1 MILKEDADGVRVL
14 RLAHPP
20 SNVLTLGLLQT
31 LRGEIEAAG
40 ADGSVRCLMIASS
53 YPRYFSSGL
62 DLEELMSLPKDR
74 RSEPFVRLLETYRLL
89 RELPKP
95 TLACIGGSAILGGWI
110 LAMGCDMRF
119 LSLSGKIALSEVR
132 FGLSPTRIL
141 VQRLLEISSSPS
153 LAKEMALRGR
163 TLRAEEALAG
173 GFVDRLVADAEVY
186 DESLRE
192 ARSLSRQAPAAYAS
206 VKRALGHASMDE
218 ALWSESLAEFNEI
231 FDSPEALEGVSAL
244 REKRRPRFEPA

>member
-40 ADGSVRCLMIASS
+40 ADGSVRCLVIASA
-53 YPRYFSSGL
+53 YARYFSSGL
-62 DLEELMSLPKDR
+62 DLEELAGLPPER
-74 RSEPFVRLLETYRLL
+74 RSEPFLRLLETYRLL

-95 TLACIGGSAILGGWI
+95 TVACIGGSAILGGWI
-110 LAMGCDMRF
+110 LAMGCDIRF

-132 FGLSPTRIL
+132 YGLSPTRIL
-141 VQRLLEISSSPS
+141 VERLLEIASSPS

-163 TLRAEEALAG
+163 TLRADEAFAG
-173 GFVDRLVADAEVY
+173 GFVDQLVEDEALY

-206 VKRALGHASMDE
+206 VKRALGHRSLDE
-218 ALWSESLAEFNEI
+218 TLWSESLAEFKQL
-231 FDSPEALEGVSAL
+231 FGSAEAQEGVLAL